1 MTTEDSYLPLDGGDI
16 HVWQDGP
23 RDAPP
28 LMLIHGTGASGQEWD
43 PLVPLLTG
51 SHRVIRLDLL
61 GCGQSAKPE
70 DGDYSVPAQ
79 GRRVGLALD
88 KLGVER
94 AVLVGHS
101 SGGYEAAALAEQRP
115 DLVSAI
121 AVINSGPGM
130 AAYIAKEAPVDPTRW
145 VSLTDDQLRQA
156 VHTGFRPG
164 FHIPDEYL
172 AQVRAMTLH
181 TFAAASQ
188 ANFAYLREKTLPDRL
203 AAVGKPLLVLF
214 GEEDQRWS
222 STSAVDYSVVAGA
235 RVELLSGLGHS
246 PNLEDPLRTAEH
258 LLAFAALHV

>member
-1 MTTEDSYLPLDGGDI
+1 MLPLDGGDI

-51 SHRVIRLDLL
+51 SHRVIVLDLL
-61 GCGQSAKPE
+61 GCGQSAKPD

-79 GRRVGLALD
+79 ARRVGMALD
-88 KLGVER
+88 KLDVER

-101 SGGYEAAALAEQRP
+101 SGGYEATALAEERP
-115 DLVSAI
+115 ELVSAI
-121 AVINSGPGM
+121 AVINSGPAL
-130 AAYIAKEAPVDPTRW
+130 AAYIADDAPVDPTQW
-145 VSLTDDQLRQA
+145 ENLTDDQLRQA
-156 VHTGFRPG
+156 VRTGFGPG

-172 AQVRAMTLH
+172 AQVRAMTLN
-181 TFAAASQ
+181 TFAAASK
-188 ANFAYLREKTLPDRL
+188 ANFAYLREKTLPERL
-203 AAVGKPLLVLF
+203 TAVGKPLLVLF

-222 STSAVDYSVVAGA
+222 SASAADYTVVAGA
-235 RVELLSGLGHS
+235 RVELLAAVGHS

-258 LLAFAALHV
+258 LLAFAALHG